1 METISR
7 RDFLG
12 SSLVAAACLSGGA
25 NSLEAYPL
33 GFPLGFQS
41 YGVREQIGKDF
52 PGTLKAAKEIGYDSV
67 ELCSFKGYAKAG
79 FGPLADMKP
88 SEIRRVLKDTGVSA
102 PSSHIQ
108 WTEFDNSVIDQTIEW
123 ASGIGL
129 KYMTLSMARRAT
141 TMDEWKQIFEL
152 MNRYGER
159 VRKAGMLFGY
169 HTHSDEWKK
178 FDGVMVFDEMLR
190 NIDPKNCVYQLDLG
204 GTFSN
209 GLDAGEYMAKNPGRF
224 FSLHLKDSKKRPP
237 EAAAPST
244 PLPPEGGQPAPG
256 RGRGMANFAGALPV
270 GQGDIDWKSVF
281 VGAKKGGIKN
291 YFVEMEVRP
300 PTDPME
306 AMKASASY
314 LRNLKV

>member
-1 METISR
+1 MDTLSR

-12 SSLVAAACLSGGA
+12 ASLAAAGCLSAGA
-25 NSLEAYPL
+25 IRMEAYPL

-52 PGTLKAAKEIGYDSV
+52 PGTLKAAKEIGYDSM
-67 ELCSFKGYAKAG
+67 ELCSFKGYAKQG

-88 SEIRRVLKDTGVSA
+88 GEIRQVLKDTGVTA

-108 WTEFDNSVIDQTIEW
+108 WAEFDDQAIDRTIEW
-123 ASGIGL
+123 AGGIGL
-129 KYMTLSMARRAT
+129 KFMTLSMARRAAT
-141 TMDEWKQIFEL
+141 LDEWKQIFEL

-159 VRKAGMLFGY
+159 VQKAGMLFGY

-178 FDGVMVFDEMLR
+178 LDGVMVFDEMLR
-190 NIDPKNCVYQLDLG
+190 NIDPKHCVYQLDLA
-204 GTFSN
+204 GTFAN
-209 GLDAGEYMAKNPGRF
+209 GLDAGEYMAKHPGRF
-224 FSLHLKDSKKRPP
+224 FSLHLKDSKKQPP
-237 EAAAPST
+237 ESAAAT
-244 PLPPEGGQPAPG
+244 PPPAGGQPAPG
-256 RGRGMANFAGALPV
+256 KGRGMSNAPGALPV

-281 VGAKKGGIKN
+281 AGAKKGGIKN

-300 PTDPME
+300 PADPME
-306 AMKASASY
+306 AMKVSAQY